1 MPPPPG
7 AIELKAA
14 QLYTRVRNNGASDAW
29 VVCEQRRI
37 VKHQVAIFLPTSGKN
52 TMNLFDLHGKVAIVT
67 GGNGGLGRGMAV
79 GLGSVGADIVIAA
92 RNQAKTAATATE
104 LRNTYGINVLEL
116 QVDVCQ
122 ETDIHHMVQRT
133 LEALGRIDI
142 LINNAGTNIRKQ
154 PDQLSTADW
163 HTIIDTNL
171 RSAFLC
177 SQAVYPVMARA
188 GGGKIINNGSMFS
201 LFGGSHVLAYA
212 ASKGGVVQLTKSLAV
227 AWAKDN
233 IQVNVILPGWLRT
246 ELTSGSMRE
255 LPGLYERV
263 ISRTPQGR
271 WGEPEDLAGTA
282 VFLASRASDFVTG
295 VALPVD
301 GGYSVMAP

>member
-1 MPPPPG
+1 M
-7 AIELKAA
+7 E
-14 QLYTRVRNNGASDAW
+14 
-29 VVCEQRRI
+29 
-37 VKHQVAIFLPTSGKN
+37 
-52 TMNLFDLHGKVAIVT
+52 LFDLHGKVAIVT

-79 GLGSVGADIVIAA
+79 GLAGAGADVVIAA
-92 RNQAKTAATATE
+92 RNAEKTATTAAE
-104 LRNTYGINVLEL
+104 LRQTYGIRVLEL
-116 QVDVCQ
+116 RVDVCQ
-122 ETDIHHMVQRT
+122 EADVNAMVEQT
-133 LEALGRIDI
+133 VHAFGRIDI
-142 LINNAGTNIRKQ
+142 LINNAGTNIRK
-154 PDQLSTADW
+154 PAEHLTSADW
-163 HTIIDTNL
+163 QTVIDTNL

-177 SQAVYPVMARA
+177 SQAVHAPMARG

-246 ELTSGSMRE
+246 DLTNNAIKE

-263 ISRTPQGR
+263 LARTPQGR
-271 WGEPEDLAGTA
+271 WGEPEDLAGVA

-295 VALPVD
+295 VAVTVD
-301 GGYSVMAP
+301 GGYSVSAP